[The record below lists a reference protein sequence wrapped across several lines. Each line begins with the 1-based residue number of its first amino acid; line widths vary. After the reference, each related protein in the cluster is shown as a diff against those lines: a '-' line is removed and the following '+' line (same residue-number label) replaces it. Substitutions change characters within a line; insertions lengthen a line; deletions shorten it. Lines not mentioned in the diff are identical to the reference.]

1 MKKLGIIQSRG
12 LGDIHIALPIAF
24 FYKQRGYEIHWPI
37 YEKWLDQMKHYVTW
51 VNWIPL
57 QLNSNEGHKFFFE
70 EPLQILN
77 EKKIDKIYC
86 LYSFLNTKLDL
97 SKELYFPFVSFDRFK
112 YLKSEVPFY
121 YKWKLS
127 ECIVRDRKR
136 EQIIY
141 DKYVTNEKYVV
152 THLKASNHTADFDR
166 SIIPSD
172 HDLIEVSDD
181 GYVLDWLKTIEN
193 AKMIIMTDSVMAN
206 IVDQLMIG
214 KKKYFLQKNNI
225 FFTPNLNSN
234 WEWIENK
241 NMDPKS
247 IIMNLKK

>member
-57 QLNSNEGHKFFFE
+57 QLNSNEGHKFFYE

-127 ECIVRDRKR
+127 ECIVRDHKR

-152 THLKASNHTADFDR
+152 THLKASKHTADFDR

-193 AKMIIMTDSVMAN
+193 AEMIIMTDSVMAN